1 MNGIT
6 KFIDRVSVSEQRGG
20 RDIVLSMEDARLL
33 RDEIAKLLMDY
44 KVLSARANQ
53 DTTLEFVGGKW

>member
-20 RDIVLSMEDARLL
+20 RDIVLSIDDARLL
-33 RDEIAKLLMDY
+33 RDEIAKLLLELRI
-44 KVLSARANQ
+44 LSAKANQ